1 MILNVLGFVSSALH
15 MYSEYFEY
23 KPLQILIRE
32 GALAAHFND
41 DSLGRTLDELFDA
54 GVSELFER
62 FVLKTLKKLNI
73 KPKSLR
79 VDTTLDT
86 TSFHVDGQY
95 DVEEDQACV
104 RLEYGYSRDGHPEL
118 K

>member
-1 MILNVLGFVSSALH
+1 MSYSMLVSA
-15 MYSEYFEY
+15 
-23 KPLQILIRE
+23 
-32 GALAAHFND
+32 
-41 DSLGRTLDELFDA
+41 T
-54 GVSELFER
+54 LFER

-95 DVEEDQACV
+95 DVEEDRACV
-104 RLEYGYSRDGHPEL
+104 RLEHGYRSLG
-118 K
+118 